1 MNRTTIFKKF
11 RVAPKLLIF
20 VTVLVILFLAIIAF
34 LALLKSKNFDQLKLN
49 AQQQSLQYVTIIH
62 PSIDISDNK
71 IELPGSL
78 QGFVEAPIY
87 ARTNGYLLKWYK
99 DIGSSVNK
107 GDVLAVLDTPE
118 VDQQLIQAE
127 ASRSQADTT
136 MALALSS
143 VTRWEQLRLR
153 DVVSQQELDERRSA
167 YDQSKAN
174 VAAITAEVQRLNELV
189 SFKKIVAPFQ
199 GKITKRNIDVGDLI
213 SSSSLDSAHALFT
226 LSQIEKLRLY
236 VSVPQ
241 TYAEKIS
248 VGQQV
253 TVIQPEMPDR
263 RFIGKI
269 DRTAGAIDKDTRTM
283 QVEVILD
290 NKSGNL
296 FPGAY
301 VKVLLPI
308 KPSNKF
314 IIPANT
320 ILFRAEGASVA
331 IVDDNNNVTIKSIKI
346 GQDFG
351 KKVEVVS
358 GVTAEDRLVLN
369 PSDSLETGDRVIPI
383 KPLVK

>member
-1 MNRTTIFKKF
+1 
-11 RVAPKLLIF
+11 
-20 VTVLVILFLAIIAF
+20 
-34 LALLKSKNFDQLKLN
+34 
-49 AQQQSLQYVTIIH
+49 
-62 PSIDISDNK
+62 
-71 IELPGSL
+71 
-78 QGFVEAPIY
+78 
-87 ARTNGYLLKWYK
+87 
-99 DIGSSVNK
+99 
-107 GDVLAVLDTPE
+107 
-118 VDQQLIQAE
+118 
-127 ASRSQADTT
+127 
-136 MALALSS
+136 
-143 VTRWEQLRLR
+143 
-153 DVVSQQELDERRSA
+153 
-167 YDQSKAN
+167 
-174 VAAITAEVQRLNELV
+174 
-189 SFKKIVAPFQ
+189 
-199 GKITKRNIDVGDLI
+199 
-213 SSSSLDSAHALFT
+213 
-226 LSQIEKLRLY
+226 
-236 VSVPQ
+236 
-241 TYAEKIS
+241 

-383 KPLVK
+383 KSLVK